1 MQKHLR
7 AVEPDVIEP
16 IMAASDG
23 ARSPMK
29 LQDAAAEEFGIG
41 QQYVIR
47 GGVTQIQEKK
57 KTWKILTAF

>member
-7 AVEPDVIEP
+7 AEEPDV
-16 IMAASDG
+16 AASDG

-29 LQDAAAEEFGIG
+29 LQDHEDAAAEEFGIG